1 MELDDLKGAW
11 ANAGQTAGGAS
22 LDELIPRLRR
32 LRRGL
37 FWRDAREIVAAVV
50 LFPIFAWLLWIGQ
63 LRREPLVP
71 RIGLALVLAGLLLI
85 VAVLFWARRPRA
97 SAGSSVGEHLR
108 TELTHIDRQIFIAQH
123 VAWWYVAPIFVGVNL
138 FIAGVRG
145 ATSMFVITY
154 AIVTL
159 AFSVL
164 IVWLNRR
171 GARRLGEL
179 RDSLLRGLQAVRE
192 SQQEH

>member
-37 FWRDAREIVAAVV
+37 FWRDAREIVAAAV
-50 LFPIFAWLLWIGQ
+50 LFPIFAWIGWIGQ
-63 LRREPLVP
+63 LRREPLAP
-71 RIGLALVLAGLLLI
+71 RIGIALLLAGLVLI
-85 VAVLFWARRPRA
+85 VAVLLWARRPRA

-108 TELTHIDRQIFIAQH
+108 TELAHMDRQIFIARY
-123 VAWWYVAPIFVGVNL
+123 VAWWYVAPVFVGINL

-145 ATSMFVITY
+145 ATSMFAITY

-159 AFSVL
+159 AVSVL

-171 GARRLGEL
+171 GAQKLRAL
-179 RDSLLRGLQAVRE
+179 RDSLLRGLEAVHE
-192 SQQEH
+192 SPTER